1 MQDMPEPENSGC
13 VLGFD
18 YGLKRIGVAVGQM
31 VTGTASP
38 LKVLNNQPA
47 LIWQGVNGLIDE
59 WKPRVIV
66 VGLPLAL
73 DDSETEMSLKCRKF
87 ARQVHGRSRLPVY
100 LQDERLTS
108 KAADSEFA
116 QLRAAGVKK
125 RKHANSLDSIAAQ
138 VMLED
143 WLAGPRETTAP

>member
-1 MQDMPEPENSGC
+1 MPEPESSEC

-31 VTGTASP
+31 ITGTASP

-47 LIWQGVNGLIDE
+47 LIWQSVNELLDE
-59 WKPRVIV
+59 WKPRAMV
-66 VGLPLAL
+66 VGLPLAMN
-73 DDSETEMSLKCRKF
+73 DSETEMSLKCRKF
-87 ARQVHGRSRLPVY
+87 ARQLHGRTGLPVY

-108 KAADSEFA
+108 RAADSKFA

-125 RKHANSLDSIAAQ
+125 RKHASGVDSIAAQ

-143 WLAGPRETTAP
+143 WLARPQETIAV